1 MEMTYDQIVLSNAE
15 FKQKVREAISCKENR
30 ELTWDNMVLISF
42 NYETQYVT
50 VKPLSATSPFHFKI
64 FPKMISYKAVIGIM
78 DKKFDNITD
87 SDIILLDE

>member
-1 MEMTYDQIVLSNAE
+1 
-15 FKQKVREAISCKENR
+15 
-30 ELTWDNMVLISF
+30 MVLISF